1 MNVDKTSKTDR
12 SNKTGE
18 SSEDHKPGLIH
29 LNN

>member
-12 SNKTGE
+12 SNKTSE
-18 SSEDHKPGLIH
+18 SSEDHKPSLIH

>member
-18 SSEDHKPGLIH
+18 SCKDHKNQPISS
-29 LNN
+29 